1 MHAILAGI
9 PQSLR
14 PAALIASTCV
24 LLLLATALL
33 LPRGPAPGQPL
44 GTVAVDENAAA
55 AVRLDAR
62 VTRRNGNEV
71 LWQLPPPS
79 SPLRAA
85 LFAAPGCTIRAT
97 DFFDASPGCPRCTG
111 LPEERRFTRAALSRG
126 YAVLAVSSRD
136 QCWSL
141 DAADGGEE
149 GSELAAVE
157 SIIKWWTTE
166 KYPQLAGLPLVGIG
180 ASSGGFFLSALAAR
194 VRFSSVAVMIAEGV
208 YGDMSQIPAG
218 YPPALFVHMPKDAE
232 RARMVADS
240 MGKLRAKRVDVR
252 EIRCDDFAVSAEFL
266 AERVPGLTRAVADAL
281 VDVLRR
287 KGFVDEK
294 GFLKKDGRRTPWKEA
309 AEEAKVLPEG
319 FGLQR
324 HVTEELNVAYAY
336 HEFTSLKNTEIF
348 EWFESPV
355 PYESL
360 GLKPDLACHGEP
372 SNRA

>member
-1 MHAILAGI
+1 MHAILPGI

-14 PAALIASTCV
+14 PAVLIASTCA

-33 LPRGPAPGQPL
+33 LPGAPPAPPL
-44 GTVAVDENAAA
+44 TTSAAADSDAAAA

-62 VTRRNGNEV
+62 VTRRSGNEV

-79 SPLRAA
+79 TPLRAA

-97 DFFDASPGCPRCTG
+97 DFFDASPGCPRCSC
-111 LPEERRFTRAALSRG
+111 PR
-126 YAVLAVSSRD
+126 
-136 QCWSL
+136 CWSL
-141 DAADGGEE
+141 DAGGGEE

-166 KYPQLAGLPLVGIG
+166 EFPQLAGLPLVGIG
-180 ASSGGFFLSALAAR
+180 ASSGGYFLSALAAR
-194 VRFSSVAVMIAEGV
+194 VRFSSVVVMIAEGV
-208 YGDMSQIPAG
+208 YGAMADIPAG
-218 YPPALFVHMPKDAE
+218 L
-232 RARMVADS
+232 
-240 MGKLRAKRVDVR
+240 GKLKAKRVDVR
-252 EIRCDDFAVSAEFL
+252 EIRCDEFAVSAEFL

-294 GFLKKDGRRTPWKEA
+294 GFLKKDGRSTPWKKA

-319 FGLQR
+319 FNLER
-324 HVTEELNVAYAY
+324 HVNEELNVAYAY

-348 EWFESPV
+348 EWFES
-355 PYESL
+355 
-360 GLKPDLACHGEP
+360 HM
-372 SNRA
+372 NH

>member
-1 MHAILAGI
+1 MTREMHAVLAGI
-9 PQSLR
+9 PQSVR
-14 PAALIASTCV
+14 PAVLIASTCA

-33 LPRGPAPGQPL
+33 LPRAPPAPPL
-44 GTVAVDENAAA
+44 TTGA

-62 VTRRNGNEV
+62 VTRRSGNEV
-71 LWQLPPPS
+71 LWQLPPAS
-79 SPLRAA
+79 TPLRAA

-97 DFFDASPGCPRCTG
+97 DFFDASTGCPRCAG
-111 LPEERRFTRAALSRG
+111 LPEERRFTRAALARG
-126 YAVLAVSSRD
+126 YAVLAVSSRAE
-136 QCWSL
+136 CWSL
-141 DAADGGEE
+141 DAGGEG

-166 KYPQLAGLPLVGIG
+166 EFPQLAGLPLVGIG
-180 ASSGGFFLSALAAR
+180 ASSGGYFLSALAAR
-194 VRFSSVAVMIAEGV
+194 VRFSSVVVMIAEGV
-208 YGDMSQIPAG
+208 YGAMADIPAG

-232 RARMVADS
+232 RAGLVADS
-240 MGKLRAKRVDVR
+240 MGKLKAKRVDVR

-294 GFLKKDGRRTPWKEA
+294 GFLKKDGRSTPWKKA

-319 FGLQR
+319 FNLER
-324 HVTEELNVAYAY
+324 HVNEELNVAYAY

-348 EWFESPV
+348 EWFES
-355 PYESL
+355 
-360 GLKPDLACHGEP
+360 HM
-372 SNRA
+372 NH

>member
-1 MHAILAGI
+1 MHANLAGV

-14 PAALIASTCV
+14 PAVVIASACV

-33 LPRGPAPGQPL
+33 LPRGPAPDQAL
-44 GTVAVDENAAA
+44 AAAAA

-71 LWQLPPPS
+71 LWQLPPPT
-79 SPLRAA
+79 SPPRVA

-97 DFFDASPGCPRCTG
+97 DFFDASPGCPRCAG

-126 YAVLAVSSRD
+126 YAVLAVSSRAE
-136 QCWSL
+136 CWSL
-141 DAADGGEE
+141 DAGGEE
-149 GSELAAVE
+149 GSELAALE
-157 SIIKWWTTE
+157 SIIRWWTTE

-180 ASSGGFFLSALAAR
+180 ASSGGYFLSALAAR
-194 VRFSSVAVMIAEGV
+194 VKFSSVAVMIAEGV
-208 YGDMSQIPAG
+208 YGAMGDIPAAAG
-218 YPPALFVHMPKDAE
+218 YPPALFVHMPRDAE
-232 RARMVADS
+232 TARLVADS

-266 AERVPGLTRAVADAL
+266 AERVPGLTRPVADAL
-281 VDVLRR
+281 LDVLRR
-287 KGFVDEK
+287 KGFLDEK

-309 AEEAKVLPEG
+309 ALEAKVLPDG
-319 FGLQR
+319 FGLER

-348 EWFESPV
+348 EWFES
-355 PYESL
+355 
-360 GLKPDLACHGEP
+360 HM
-372 SNRA
+372 RH

>member
-9 PQSLR
+9 PPSLR
-14 PAALIASTCV
+14 AAVLIASTCA

-33 LPRGPAPGQPL
+33 PRAPPPVAPL
-44 GTVAVDENAAA
+44 TVADAA

-62 VTRRNGNEV
+62 VEQRSGNEV
-71 LWQLPPPS
+71 LWQLPA
-79 SPLRAA
+79 SPRAA
-85 LFAAPGCTIRAT
+85 VFVAPGCTIRAT
-97 DFFDASPGCPRCTG
+97 DFFDASPNCPRCVG
-111 LPEERRFTRAALSRG
+111 LPEERRFTRAALRRG
-126 YAVLAVSSRD
+126 YAVLAVSSRAE
-136 QCWSL
+136 CWSL
-141 DAADGGEE
+141 DASGE

-157 SIIKWWTTE
+157 SIIKWWTKE

-180 ASSGGFFLSALAAR
+180 ASSGGYFLSALAAR

-208 YGDMSQIPAG
+208 YTTMGDIPAG

-232 RARMVADS
+232 RAREVADS

-252 EIRCDDFAVSAEFL
+252 EIQCDDFAVSAKFL

-294 GFLKKDGRRTPWKEA
+294 GFMKNDGRSTPWKKA
-309 AEEAKVLPEG
+309 AEEAKVLSEG
-319 FGLQR
+319 FRLEK
-324 HVTEELNVAYAY
+324 HVTEELNLAYAY

-348 EWFESPV
+348 EWFESHM
-355 PYESL
+355 
-360 GLKPDLACHGEP
+360 AH
-372 SNRA
+372 

>member
-14 PAALIASTCV
+14 PAVLIASTCA

-33 LPRGPAPGQPL
+33 LPRAPPAPPLTTGPAS
-44 GTVAVDENAAA
+44 DSDAAA

-62 VTRRNGNEV
+62 VTRRSGNEV
-71 LWQLPPPS
+71 LWQLPHPS
-79 SPLRAA
+79 TPLRAS

-97 DFFDASPGCPRCTG
+97 DFFDASPGCPRCAG

-126 YAVLAVSSRD
+126 YAVLAVSSRAE
-136 QCWSL
+136 CWSL
-141 DAADGGEE
+141 DAGGGEE

-166 KYPQLAGLPLVGIG
+166 EFPQLAGLPIVGIG
-180 ASSGGFFLSALAAR
+180 ASSGGYFLSALAAR
-194 VRFSSVAVMIAEGV
+194 VRFSSVVVMIAEGV
-208 YGDMSQIPAG
+208 YGAMADIPAG

-232 RARMVADS
+232 RAGLVADS
-240 MGKLRAKRVDVR
+240 LGKLKAKRVDVR
-252 EIRCDDFAVSAEFL
+252 EIRCDEFAVSAEFL

-287 KGFVDEK
+287 KLFVDEK
-294 GFLKKDGRRTPWKEA
+294 GFLKKDGRSTPWKKA

-319 FGLQR
+319 FNLER
-324 HVTEELNVAYAY
+324 HVNEELNVAYAY

-348 EWFESPV
+348 EWFESHI
-355 PYESL
+355 L
-360 GLKPDLACHGEP
+360 GLKPEGMP
-372 SNRA
+372 R

>member
-1 MHAILAGI
+1 MTREMHAILAGI

-14 PAALIASTCV
+14 PAVLIASTCA

-33 LPRGPAPGQPL
+33 LPRAPPTPPLTTFPA
-44 GTVAVDENAAA
+44 DAA

-62 VTRRNGNEV
+62 VTRRSGNEV

-79 SPLRAA
+79 TPLRAA

-97 DFFDASPGCPRCTG
+97 DFFDASPGCPRCAG
-111 LPEERRFTRAALSRG
+111 LPEERRFTRAALGRG
-126 YAVLAVSSRD
+126 YAVLAVSSRAE
-136 QCWSL
+136 CWSL
-141 DAADGGEE
+141 DEGK

-157 SIIKWWTTE
+157 SIIRWWTTE
-166 KYPQLAGLPLVGIG
+166 EFPQLAGLPLVGIG
-180 ASSGGFFLSALAAR
+180 ASSGGYFLSALAAR
-194 VRFSSVAVMIAEGV
+194 VKFSSVAVMIIEGV
-208 YGDMSQIPAG
+208 YGTMGDIPAG

-232 RARMVADS
+232 RAGLVADN
-240 MGKLRAKRVDVR
+240 MGKLKAKRVDVR
-252 EIRCDDFAVSAEFL
+252 EIRCGDFAVSAEFL

-294 GFLKKDGRRTPWKEA
+294 GFLKKDGRSTPWKKA

-319 FGLQR
+319 FHLER

-348 EWFESPV
+348 EWFES
-355 PYESL
+355 
-360 GLKPDLACHGEP
+360 HM
-372 SNRA
+372 NH